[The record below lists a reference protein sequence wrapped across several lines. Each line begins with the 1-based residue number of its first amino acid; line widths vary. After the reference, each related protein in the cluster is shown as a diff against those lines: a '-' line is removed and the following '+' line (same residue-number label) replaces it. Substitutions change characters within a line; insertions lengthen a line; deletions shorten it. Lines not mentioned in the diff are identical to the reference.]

1 MAWTA
6 YRIVFRVRTPLHIGY
21 ARMGNVH
28 YTRPYVTG
36 RAIWG
41 ALTERVTRDLA
52 ARTNQPA
59 VNFEAYKS
67 QSDTI
72 CNRLAYTYFYLA
84 EKRDDG
90 DFAIVWPWEEQKVA
104 PYLKSYVSTALEGL
118 SGSALKGS
126 LHETEMIAPQRSA
139 ESGPTY
145 LMGYFFERTQDDPSL
160 AQGALAWQTALNRL
174 HFGAERN
181 YGWGWVDVALADKE
195 GFRKGALFGGAA
207 DFDGNGEQPRVT
219 VAKGG
224 CLLAHTKPLGVAAE
238 GEVEPLVGREIGIDS
253 FHYAGQHVNYLGM
266 CFAPGSVLT
275 QEKTLTIKQ
284 FGVWAAAA

>member
-6 YRIVFRVRTPLHIGY
+6 YRIIFRVKTPLHIGY

-72 CNRLAYTYFYLA
+72 CKRLAYTYFYLA
-84 EKRDDG
+84 EKRGDG
-90 DFAIVWPWEEQKVA
+90 DFAIVWPWEEEKVA

-126 LHETEMIAPQRSA
+126 LHETELIAPQRSA
-139 ESGPTY
+139 DSDPTY
-145 LMGYFFERTQDDPSL
+145 LMGYFFERTQDDPSQ
-160 AQGALAWQTALNRL
+160 AHGALAWQTALDRL
-174 HFGAERN
+174 QFGGERN
-181 YGWGWVDVALADKE
+181 YGWGWVDVEEADKE
-195 GFRKGALFGGAA
+195 GFRSGALFGGAA
-207 DFDGNGEQPRVT
+207 DFDGSGEHPCVT
-219 VAKGG
+219 VEKDGF
-224 CLLAHTKPLGVAAE
+224 LLAHTKPFGVPAE
-238 GEVEPLVGREIGIDS
+238 GQVEPLVGREVGLKE

-266 CFAPGSVLT
+266 CLAPGSVLR
-275 QEKTLTIKQ
+275 QDVKLTIQQ
-284 FGVWAAAA
+284 FGVWEAAA